1 MNSVLQRLYNYPIK
15 TDHVKIFNEENRT
28 TMTILNTE
36 ATHVIRIL
44 NIGQLS
50 GIDNISGELIK
61 GVAETLYILTK
72 LCQNI

>member
-1 MNSVLQRLYNYPIK
+1 MANGKITTIEDANCITIIDGKVKLGRFTVYCKVYIITQIK

-44 NIGQLS
+44 NIG
-50 GIDNISGELIK
+50 
-61 GVAETLYILTK
+61 
-72 LCQNI
+72 